1 MKVLM
6 LARAAGLLSIAYV
19 PSAFAGFFGTFN
31 PVPEPSVLS
40 LVAIGGGLAA
50 GATYLGRIQRNR
62 KSDKHKDD
70 DKKSGS

>member
-1 MKVLM
+1 MKIPTI
-6 LARAAGLLSIAYV
+6 ARCAGLLSIAYA

-50 GATYLGRIQRNR
+50 GATYLSRIQRNR
-62 KSDKHKDD
+62 KSGKNKDD
-70 DKKSGS
+70 SKKSGS